1 MIQSNDRL
9 RCVSILGYILSP
21 HPSKIV
27 IEHLN
32 ILLVPEV
39 NKLLGYLSDTSQ
51 SVEWKREN
59 ICTILHFI
67 SVLITSIG
75 HYDAENL
82 NETTEVVRS
91 CMKKI
96 WVE

>member
-39 NKLLGYLSDTSQ
+39 NKLLNYLS
-51 SVEWKREN
+51 
-59 ICTILHFI
+59 
-67 SVLITSIG
+67 
-75 HYDAENL
+75 
-82 NETTEVVRS
+82 ETNHHQVGEHLRND
-91 CMKKI
+91 I
-96 WVE
+96 E

>member
-39 NKLLGYLSDTSQ
+39 NKLLGYLSETNHHQ
-51 SVEWKREN
+51 V
-59 ICTILHFI
+59 
-67 SVLITSIG
+67 G
-75 HYDAENL
+75 ENL
-82 NETTEVVRS
+82 RNDIESNIQIVAEYGMEKRKYLHDPSFYLCLDHIYRS
-91 CMKKI
+91 L
-96 WVE
+96 